1 VTVAAVIPH
10 WNRRDLL
17 AALLENLKRQ
27 TQAFDQIIVADNGST
42 DDSAE
47 IADRAGAFVLR
58 LGANLGFA
66 AAVNRGIEAA
76 SCDWVAILNNDVTL
90 DPGWLAALM
99 DGTALMDGAG
109 RDRVWFAA
117 GKILSAAQPEILDG
131 GFDEVA
137 RSGCA
142 WRCGAGRPDSPIWD
156 QPRRIRIAPMT
167 AALFRR
173 DLFDRAGLLDEL
185 FGPYGFE
192 DVDFGIRC
200 SLEGLKGIYIPGAMA
215 YHRGSATLGR
225 WNKDTVRF
233 LSRNQMLLALKYLR
247 GQRRWPILAG
257 QLLWG
262 CVALRHGCLL
272 PYLRGRMEARRF
284 KAVGGRAQNKQT
296 WAPEAVRVL
305 LEESERTIFDLQQQT
320 GFELYWRL
328 YFWLS
333 RRSL

>member
-1 VTVAAVIPH
+1 
-10 WNRRDLL
+10 
-17 AALLENLKRQ
+17 
-27 TQAFDQIIVADNGST
+27 
-42 DDSAE
+42 
-47 IADRAGAFVLR
+47 
-58 LGANLGFA
+58 
-66 AAVNRGIEAA
+66 
-76 SCDWVAILNNDVTL
+76 VAILNNDVTL

-99 DGTALMDGAG
+99 DGAG
-109 RDRVWFAA
+109 REGVWFAT
-117 GKILSAAQPEILDG
+117 GKILSATQPGVIDG
-131 GFDEVA
+131 SFDEVA

-142 WRCGAGRPDSPIWD
+142 WRCGAGHPDAPIWD
-156 QPRRIRIAPMT
+156 QPRHIRMVPMT

-173 DLFDRAGLLDEL
+173 ELFDRAGLLDER

-233 LSRNQMLLALKYLR
+233 LARNQMLLALKYLQ
-247 GQRRWPILAG
+247 GQPRWPIVAG

-262 CVALRHGCLL
+262 CVALRHGRLL

-284 KAVGGRAQNKQT
+284 HRAGGRAQDKQT

-333 RRSL
+333 RRLS

>member
-1 VTVAAVIPH
+1 MTVAAVIPH

-27 TQAFDQIIVADNGST
+27 TRVFDQIIVADNGSA

-47 IADRAGAFVLR
+47 MAERAGAFVLR

-76 SCDWVAILNNDVTL
+76 NCHWVAILNNDVTL
-90 DPGWLAALM
+90 DPGWL
-99 DGTALMDGAG
+99 GTLMDGAG
-109 RDRVWFAA
+109 REGIWFAG
-117 GKILSAAQPEILDG
+117 GKILSAMQPGVIDG
-131 GFDEVA
+131 SFDEVA
-137 RSGCA
+137 RSGCP
-142 WRCGAGRPDSPIWD
+142 WRCGAGHPDSPIWD
-156 QPRRIRIAPMT
+156 QPRRMRMAPMT

-173 DLFDRAGLLDEL
+173 DLFDRVGLLDEQ

-233 LSRNQMLLALKYLR
+233 LARNQMLLALKYLQ
-247 GQRRWPILAG
+247 GQPRWPIVAG

-272 PYLRGRMEARRF
+272 PYLQGRREGRTF
-284 KAVGGRAQNKQT
+284 KATGVRAQKKQT

-333 RRSL
+333 RRSS